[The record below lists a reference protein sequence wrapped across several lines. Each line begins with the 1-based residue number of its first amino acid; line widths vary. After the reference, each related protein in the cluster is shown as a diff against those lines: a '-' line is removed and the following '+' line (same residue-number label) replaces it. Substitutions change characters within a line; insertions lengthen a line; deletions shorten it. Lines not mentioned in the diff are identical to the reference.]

1 MDEKNLLAVSEQ
13 FFKLIMQLHKNVLKP
28 EEFMKGMPIPP
39 SHVKVIF
46 YLSHKGAVPVST
58 IAKDLLISKPNMTPI
73 IDKLFE
79 EGYVSR
85 SEDPN
90 DRRILRIEITEKS
103 KEIFKLKKELAV
115 KSLISKL
122 SNLNSEDIS
131 TLSSNLD
138 SVYKILEKL
147 N

>member
-122 SNLNSEDIS
+122 SELEDQDLYNLNSNLESIS
-131 TLSSNLD
+131 NILN
-138 SVYKILEKL
+138 KIQ
-147 N
+147 